1 MKSLQDMADRDRS
14 VSEGDA
20 SAGERNEISQS
31 ANGRD
36 VERRRTAV
44 ARPVLGAISKRAAR
58 EPGCEVQA

>member
-14 VSEGDA
+14 ASEGDA
-20 SAGERNEISQS
+20 SAGERNEISHC

-44 ARPVLGAISKRAAR
+44 AQPVLGAISKRAAR
-58 EPGCEVQA
+58 GHGREVQA